1 MKKNY
6 VCPQIDIIYTKM
18 EDALLAGSPNN
29 TGRGGNNTPDDGR
42 FLDSKSFDMGEE
54 EDWQDLDISAN
65 DWNF

>member
-6 VCPQIDIIYTKM
+6 VSPRADIIYTNV

-29 TGRGGNNTPDDGR
+29 DGTGGDHTPGGG
-42 FLDSKSFDMGEE
+42 FSKSFDMGD
-54 EDWQDLDISAN
+54 EDWQNADIGN